1 MKKIISYPISAAYYI
16 VYTFI
21 LLFFHPLQWLALNVF
36 GYQAHKKVVDVMN
49 FWLMSSTYL
58 LGTTYKIIEN
68 ISLSE
73 GTPIIFVANHQ
84 SLFDISP
91 IGYFMRRY
99 HPKFISKI
107 ELGKGIPSI
116 SYNLKKG
123 GSVLIDRKN
132 PKQAIPEIKKMAQYI
147 EENKRSVLI
156 FPEGTRSKTGEIKP
170 FSETG
175 LKILCKFAPSA
186 YIVPITINNSYKI
199 MPYGMFPLG
208 LGNKLE
214 FIFHEPLAI
223 QGANF
228 EELLAKTEQTIVK
241 KLK

>member
-1 MKKIISYPISAAYYI
+1 M
-16 VYTFI
+16 
-21 LLFFHPLQWLALNVF
+21 
-36 GYQAHKKVVDVMN
+36 
-49 FWLMSSTYL
+49 
-58 LGTTYKIIEN
+58 
-68 ISLSE
+68 
-73 GTPIIFVANHQ
+73 
-84 SLFDISP
+84 
-91 IGYFMRRY
+91 
-99 HPKFISKI
+99 
-107 ELGKGIPSI
+107 
-116 SYNLKKG
+116 
-123 GSVLIDRKN
+123 IDRKN